1 MKKLDRY
8 IIQKFLGTFF
18 VAILLFGVL
27 AIVVDFSEH
36 IDDFLEKEAPL
47 DLVFSQYYLN
57 FIPHIIFLL
66 FHLFVF
72 ISVIFFTSQLAYRS
86 EIIAALAS
94 GISFYRILFVPYFI
108 CAAILFAIHLFGNH
122 FLVPYSNQNMLDF
135 EANYM
140 KKRNN
145 YITHNIHM
153 QIDTNT
159 YVYAYSYRR
168 QDSSVR
174 KFTVERFKQEQLQSR
189 LTATVAKWKGDLK
202 KWQLTD
208 YTIRQF
214 DGIKETLHKG
224 TRKDTSLLLHPQDF
238 DQNTDYKEALSTPKL
253 ISFIDKEKL
262 KGSPFVVHYEIEKHR
277 RTAIPFATF
286 ILTFIGFGVASRK
299 VRGGM
304 GLHLLIG
311 IAISAIYILFLQ
323 ISMTLATNINF
334 SPFLSVW
341 LPNFLFIIVCIGILY
356 AAPK

>member
-8 IIQKFLGTFF
+8 IIRKFLGTFV
-18 VAILLFGVL
+18 VAILLFAVL

-47 DLVFSQYYLN
+47 SLVFSQYYLN
-57 FIPHIIFLL
+57 FIPHILFLL

-86 EIIAALAS
+86 EIVAMLAS
-94 GISFYRILFVPYFI
+94 GISFFRIMLVPYLI
-108 CAAILFAIHLFGNH
+108 CASILFAVQLLGNH

-135 EANYM
+135 ESTYM
-140 KKRNN
+140 KKKTNF
-145 YITHNIHM
+145 ILQNIHM

-159 YVYAYSYRR
+159 FIYASSYRR

-174 KFTVERFKQEQLQSR
+174 KFTVERFKEQELKSR
-189 LTATVAKWKGDLK
+189 MTATVAKWKNPIQ

-208 YTIRQF
+208 YTIRTF
-214 DGIKETLHKG
+214 DGVKETLTKG
-224 TRKDTSLLLHPQDF
+224 TRKDTTLLLHPSDF
-238 DQNTDYKEALSTPKL
+238 NQNTDYKEALSTPEL
-253 ISFIDKEKL
+253 ITFIEKEKL

-304 GLHLLIG
+304 GLHLLVGIG
-311 IAISAIYILFLQ
+311 ISATYILFLQ
-323 ISMTLATNINF
+323 ISMTLATNANF

-341 LPNFLFIIVCIGILY
+341 IPNFIFVFVCIYVLIK
-356 AAPK
+356 APK